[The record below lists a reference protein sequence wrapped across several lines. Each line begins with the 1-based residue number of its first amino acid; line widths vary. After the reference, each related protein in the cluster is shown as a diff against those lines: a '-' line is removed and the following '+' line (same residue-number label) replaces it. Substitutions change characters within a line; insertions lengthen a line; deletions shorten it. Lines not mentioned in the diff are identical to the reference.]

1 LSEVLTGGDD
11 VQFACPFNAYIVFI
25 TISGRC
31 LSHQQQCTVEKAYGN
46 IPQDFLTRH
55 QWLERLL
62 AEKTKTTLAASS
74 DDLDDELADPMLLF
88 THMVAQATTLL
99 LGKAMGSVSLN
110 YQEITSGYEK
120 KVSEAAQRMSHLS
133 EKLSELGYF
142 KVSDIPLEVV
152 THMTIYLANVFA
164 TNSRSY
170 QIHPFTPIPLF
181 FCAEFAQ
188 GRRKDDAVCQTL
200 YDSMAA
206 SLRSLSA
213 VNMLAETCL
222 KKFGSWAS
230 EGDSDMAMA
239 GISSGYVVIGGP

>member
-11 VQFACPFNAYIVFI
+11 VQLACPFNAYIIFI

-46 IPQDFLTRH
+46 IPQDYLTRH

-99 LGKAMGSVSLN
+99 LGKAMHSVSLG

-120 KVSEAAQRMSHLS
+120 KVSEAAQSMSHLS

-142 KVSDIPLEVV
+142 KVSHESVVV
-152 THMTIYLANVFA
+152 THTTMTIAHRVA
-164 TNSRSY
+164 TNNCSH
-170 QIHPFTPIPLF
+170 QIHPFTPIPLY

-188 GRRKDDAVCQTL
+188 GRRKSDAVCRTL
-200 YDSMAA
+200 YDSMTFC
-206 SLRSLSA
+206 LRSLSA

-222 KKFGSWAS
+222 KKLGSLAS
-230 EGDSDMAMA
+230 DGDGDVAMA
-239 GISSGYVVIGGP
+239 GIFSGYVVIGKP